1 MFAKANNGKFIL
13 RIEDTDKTRE
23 VPGSDKDI
31 MSILKWAGLQ
41 WDEGPGS
48 AFDLNQDQTMGPYGP
63 YYQSQR
69 LDIYRKFAETLVE
82 SENAYYWF
90 WTPERLKQLR
100 ASQSKDKGKSTMYDR
115 FWLGLSKEEVQEKI
129 DAGIP
134 YTIRMLIPEGQ
145 TTF

>member
-1 MFAKANNGKFIL
+1 MFNYLFAKSNNGKFIL

-82 SENAYYWF
+82 SENAYY
-90 WTPERLKQLR
+90 
-100 ASQSKDKGKSTMYDR
+100 
-115 FWLGLSKEEVQEKI
+115 
-129 DAGIP
+129 
-134 YTIRMLIPEGQ
+134 
-145 TTF
+145 